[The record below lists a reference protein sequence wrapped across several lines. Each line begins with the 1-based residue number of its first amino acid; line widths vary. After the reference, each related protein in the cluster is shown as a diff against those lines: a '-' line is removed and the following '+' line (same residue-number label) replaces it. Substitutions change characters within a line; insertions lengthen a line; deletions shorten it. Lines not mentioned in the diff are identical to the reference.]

1 MGTSVNLFSLW
12 RILIWGWMASE
23 IVIGVAT
30 RTRPGSGTVRD
41 RGTLAI
47 LWIVII
53 AAVSTCEWIADRFT
67 SNMFGGAHW
76 LKPLSDGLMIV
87 GLVVRWTAIL
97 TLGKAFSSNVAIRE
111 SQAMQRS
118 GLYRIVRHPSYLGM
132 LIIFFAIGVHSRN
145 WFALA
150 VVLLP
155 TTAALLYRIHVE
167 EIALRQAFG
176 AEYSDYSKSTKR
188 LIPGIY

>member
-1 MGTSVNLFSLW
+1 VNLSLLW
-12 RILIWGWMASE
+12 RVLIWGWLASE

-30 RTRPGSGTVRD
+30 RTRQSTGNVRD

-47 LWIVII
+47 LWAVIVASIT
-53 AAVSTCEWIADRFT
+53 ACEWIGGRSAP
-67 SNMFGGAHW
+67 NMFGGGHW
-76 LKPLSDGLMIV
+76 LKPLSDALMIV
-87 GLVVRWTAIL
+87 GLAVRWTAIL
-97 TLGKAFSSNVAIRE
+97 TLGRAFSSNVAIQE
-111 SQAMQRS
+111 SQTIQRS

-145 WFALA
+145 WLAFA
-150 VVLLP
+150 VVMVP

-167 EIALRQAFG
+167 EIALRDAFG
-176 AEYSDYSKSTKR
+176 PQYADYSKSTKR

>member
-1 MGTSVNLFSLW
+1 VNLFSLW
-12 RILIWGWMASE
+12 RILIWGWLASE
-23 IVIGVAT
+23 IVIAVAT
-30 RTRPGSGTVRD
+30 RTKRSSGNVRD

-47 LWIVII
+47 LWIVIFSSI
-53 AAVSTCEWIADRFT
+53 TACEWIGGRST
-67 SNMFGGAHW
+67 PNVFGGAHW

-87 GLVVRWTAIL
+87 GLAVRWTAIL
-97 TLGKAFSSNVAIRE
+97 RLGRAFSSNVAIQE
-111 SQAMQRS
+111 AQTIQRS

-145 WFALA
+145 WLGLA
-150 VVLLP
+150 VVMVP

-167 EIALRQAFG
+167 EIALRDAFG
-176 AEYSDYSKSTKR
+176 AEYADYSKSTKR